1 MMAHRSVAVLV
12 FLVSLAAPCFA
23 HHMAVVVNK
32 ENPVGDVTSAHLAKL
47 FRAEV
52 KKWPDG
58 KSVVLVLHRNSEGE
72 AETLQRLNK
81 LSATAWKNLLIE
93 HKDSILLVDSDE
105 DVLKTVRSTPG
116 AVGMV
121 EVHFVDNT
129 INVVRVDGKLPLQSG
144 YLPH

>member
-1 MMAHRSVAVLV
+1 MAI
-12 FLVSLAAPCFA
+12 
-23 HHMAVVVNK
+23 VVNK
-32 ENPVGDVTSAHLAKL
+32 ENGVGNVTSAQLAKI

-52 KKWPDG
+52 RRWPDG
-58 KSVVLVLHRNSEGE
+58 KNVVLVLHKESNGE

-81 LSATAWKNLLIE
+81 MSANEWQSLLVG

-105 DVLKTVRSTPG
+105 DVLKTVQSTAG

-121 EVHFVDNT
+121 EVHSVDNS
-129 INVVRVDGKLPLQSG
+129 INVVRVDGKLPMQSG